1 MAVDKEALNAQ
12 LANIEKQKS
21 KIVKR
26 FIEVHPT
33 TSHVVENLG
42 GGSYKI
48 DSPSHA
54 GDLKKYDDFQY
65 EAAEYERLSQ
75 MANKIREILD
85 KAELLENAQ
94 KKVQQE
100 EDLKDIKLLRKT
112 FPGIDISDYYYIL
125 SSDGKSSTKTMKSL
139 EQLQVEK
146 ENLYQKVS
154 QFQGTIHERQALL
167 QSIDKVYDEFMAKAN
182 SLQSENKP
190 TL

>member
-1 MAVDKEALNAQ
+1 MTVDKEALNAQ

-21 KIVKR
+21 EIVKR

-33 TSHVVENLG
+33 TIHMVENNG
-42 GGSYKI
+42 GNLVKT

-75 MANKIREILD
+75 MANKIREILN
-85 KAELLENAQ
+85 KAEVLENAQ
-94 KKVQQE
+94 KKAQQE
-100 EDLKDIKLLRKT
+100 EDLKDINLLRKT
-112 FPGIDISDYYYIL
+112 FPNVDISNYYYIL
-125 SSDGKSSTKTMKSL
+125 SSDGKSSTKAIKSL
-139 EQLQVEK
+139 EQLQTEK

-154 QFQGTIHERQALL
+154 QYQGTIQERQALL
-167 QSIDKVYDEFMAKAN
+167 QAVDKVYDEFIEKAN
-182 SLQSENKP
+182 MLQQDNKP

>member
-1 MAVDKEALNAQ
+1 MTVDKEALNAQ

-21 KIVKR
+21 EIVKR

-33 TSHVVENLG
+33 TIHIVENNGDNLV
-42 GGSYKI
+42 KT

-75 MANKIREILD
+75 MADKIREILD
-85 KAELLENAQ
+85 KAEVLEKTQ
-94 KKVQQE
+94 KKAQQE
-100 EDLKDIKLLRKT
+100 EKLKDITLLRKT
-112 FPGIDISDYYYIL
+112 FPNIDISDYYYIL
-125 SSDGKSSTKTMKSL
+125 SSDGKSSTKAMKSL
-139 EQLQVEK
+139 EQLQAEK

-182 SLQSENKP
+182 VLSSENKP